1 MKLELPAYAWK
12 YDHPANGPKDLAA
25 SLYEAD
31 GSGSIT
37 VQIQQDEGQFYLSF
51 DRGGCSESRFS
62 GPELAKVLE
71 VAGCLAK
78 ALGVKQPI

>member
-1 MKLELPAYAWK
+1 MKLELPPYAWK
-12 YDHPANGPKDLAA
+12 YDHLANGPKDLAA
-25 SLYEAD
+25 TLYGDD
-31 GSGSIT
+31 GSGSIG

-51 DRGGCSESRFS
+51 DRSGLSESRFS

-78 ALGVKQPI
+78 AMGVKAGN